1 MPAPGRTPGSV
12 SIDESGVRIRSQ
24 KNGAPVQVVIDADGI
39 RVEDGTKAPPPP
51 PDDPAAVVID
61 RNGAVVIPPEAAT
74 DPAKVEQAL
83 ESARREI
90 ESIVSD
96 QVRRSVAHE
105 VRTYRERSGDWMM
118 SFALLL
124 ILTGII
130 VKVVLGGKKRAE
142 RRAQVATATAAEEGL
157 KRQLVEAQ
165 LKTMQA
171 QVEPHFLFNT
181 LASVDYLIETDPA
194 TASKMQKNLIQ
205 YLRSALPQMRE
216 GSTTLG
222 KEVQLCRAYLE
233 ILKFRMEDRLRYT
246 VTIPQGL
253 MSAQFPPMMLQS
265 LVENSIKHGLEP
277 KPEGGAVTISADI
290 VDGRLRVTVA
300 DSGLGFAAA
309 SRPGTGVGLANVRE
323 RLSALYGGRARL
335 VDRSQRSDR
344 NHRHDRCAVQ
354 LRGECTAHSG
364 CATSLTHNARMTR
377 AIIADDERLMREQLR
392 ARLSEVWPDLQVVAE
407 AKNGEEAV
415 AAVREL
421 APDLAFLDI
430 RMPGMTGIEAARA
443 IGDACHV
450 VFITAYNEYAVEA
463 FEHGAVDY
471 VLKPAERERLELTVA
486 RLKKTARA
494 TTERSARP
502 ADTAGAEARRSF
514 GRCNRPVRPRPA
526 AVDPGER
533 RPATETDPGRRRAV
547 LSRPMRSTRAY
558 RPSRWR
564 R

>member
-1 MPAPGRTPGSV
+1 MSNNENSPPASADSEEPGAPRQARAATAGASAAAPRIAAASTTSWNFFRARILPPLRSLSQRIGDWLAVVGWGKFILVALLVLAFVGIASQVLYDETPVVVVDRHDPGGQVKLDIKVDSSGIRIERPTVPSPPAPPLPPGAPKPPAPPKAMPAPGSTPSSV

-24 KNGAPVQVVIDADGI
+24 KNGAPVEVVIDGDGI
-39 RVEDGTKAPPPP
+39 RVEDGTKAPPP

-61 RNGAVVIPPEAAT
+61 RNGAVVIPPDSAT

-96 QVRRSVAHE
+96 QVRRGVAHE
-105 VRTYRERSGDWMM
+105 VRTYRQRSGDWMM

-205 YLRSALPQMRE
+205 YLRAALPQMRE

-277 KPEGGAVTISADI
+277 KPDGGAVTISADI

-335 VDRSQRSDR
+335 S
-344 NHRHDRCAVQ
+344 
-354 LRGECTAHSG
+354 
-364 CATSLTHNARMTR
+364 
-377 AIIADDERLMREQLR
+377 
-392 ARLSEVWPDLQVVAE
+392 
-407 AKNGEEAV
+407 
-415 AAVREL
+415 
-421 APDLAFLDI
+421 
-430 RMPGMTGIEAARA
+430 IEANDPTGT
-443 IGDACHV
+443 IVTIDV
-450 VFITAYNEYAVEA
+450 PYSFEA
-463 FEHGAVDY
+463 NA
-471 VLKPAERERLELTVA
+471 PLT
-486 RLKKTARA
+486 
-494 TTERSARP
+494 
-502 ADTAGAEARRSF
+502 
-514 GRCNRPVRPRPA
+514 PA
-526 AVDPGER
+526 AQ
-533 RPATETDPGRRRAV
+533 PA
-547 LSRPMRSTRAY
+547 
-558 RPSRWR
+558 
-564 R
+564 